1 MVSRKSEHKE
11 AKSLMNA
18 KQVFQTKLLMV
29 ASGLFDFCCGFLLLI
44 NRKTL
49 DYGWKFVIMMAI
61 VLVML
66 GLYYLIRHRLER
78 YFAIRKFYWWLLG
91 FRTSMAVT
99 LLLLVLAMR
108 PVVYQIAN

>member
-1 MVSRKSEHKE
+1 MNKKSVHQEP
-11 AKSLMNA
+11 KSLMNA
-18 KQVFQTKLLMV
+18 KQISQVKLLII
-29 ASGLFDFCCGFLLLI
+29 AGGFFDFCSAVLLLI
-44 NRKTL
+44 NRRVL
-49 DYGWKFVIMMAI
+49 DYGWKFAIMMGI

-66 GLYYLIRHRLER
+66 GIYYLIRHQLER

-91 FRTSMAVT
+91 FRTTMAFT

>member
-1 MVSRKSEHKE
+1 MNQKSERKE
-11 AKSLMNA
+11 PKSLMNQ
-18 KQVFQTKLLMV
+18 KQVVQTKLLIT
-29 ASGLFDFCCGFLLLI
+29 ASGLFDFCCGMLLLL

-49 DYGWKFVIMMAI
+49 DYGWKFALMMGI

-66 GLYYLIRHRLER
+66 GMYYLIRHRLER

-91 FRTSMAVT
+91 FRTTMAVT